1 MIKISI
7 KRQVAPA
14 LAAGLILAGN
24 AGCAGLDAGKAEA
37 AEAAAVKAP
46 SPEENGRKLLEAF
59 QANDAATFIGQLPP
73 ELQKQFDEQAFVTA
87 RRSLAE
93 KLGEPVSFSYLT
105 TEEHPYLTV
114 SLWKV
119 RFKRQSSAGKD
130 IFQEAV
136 FRVIASLRDGKYT
149 VISFNFL

>member
-1 MIKISI
+1 MIKIKTI
-7 KRQVAPA
+7 QL
-14 LAAGLILAGN
+14 LAAGLLLTGGS
-24 AGCAGLDAGKAEA
+24 GCAAFDAGKTGPG
-37 AEAAAVKAP
+37 EAAAVKAP

-59 QANDAATFIGQLPP
+59 EKDDAASFIGQLPP
-73 ELQKQFDEQAFVTA
+73 ELQKQFDGQAFANA

-105 TEEHPYLTV
+105 TQEHPYLSV

-119 RFKRQSSAGKD
+119 RFKRRSSEDKD

-136 FRVIASLRDGKYT
+136 FRVISSLRNDQYT